1 MVKSLLR
8 NLPSVDELLRDSELV
23 PLYRK
28 FSASIVKDSIRGV
41 LEVLR
46 EEVLCG
52 RLKDLSRS
60 TIRALIRADLEGLLR
75 PGLEPVVNASGTV
88 IHTHLGRAPLPD
100 EALEAVRLA
109 AEGPVSLEVDLE
121 DGSRGERDAHCEEL
135 IRRLTGCE
143 AACIVNNNAA
153 AVFITLNSLAY
164 GREAVISRG
173 ELIEIGGSF
182 RLPEIMERSGCI
194 LKEVGTTNRT
204 HLHDYMDAMGENT
217 GLLLKVHRSNYNI
230 TGFTKEVHLPE
241 LVTLGRRYGVA
252 VVEDLG
258 SGSLVD
264 LSRYGLKKEPVVDES
279 IKEGVDVVTFSAD
292 KLLGGPQ
299 AGIIAGK
306 KEFVERIRR
315 NPIKRA
321 LRVDKLTVSA
331 LEATLR
337 LYLNPEGLEERLPI
351 LRLLTRPLE
360 EIEKRAWRIK
370 ELLSSRLGKRFL
382 IYVEES
388 SSIVGSGALPDCS
401 IPTRV
406 VTITHHEIGAER
418 IFNHFLHSEPPVLGR
433 VERERFVLDAR
444 TIDAEH
450 VEHIKPLYH
459 G

>member
-8 NLPSVDELLRDSELV
+8 SLPSVDDLLREPELA

-28 FSASIVKDSIRGV
+28 FSSPIVKDSIRGV
-41 LEVLR
+41 LEKLR
-46 EEVLCG
+46 EDVLGG

-60 TIRALIRADLEGLLR
+60 IVTARIREDLEGLLHQ
-75 PGLEPVVNASGTV
+75 GLKPVVNATGTV
-88 IHTHLGRAPLPD
+88 VHTHLGRAPLPD
-100 EALEAVRLA
+100 EALEAVSLA
-109 AEGPVSLEVDLE
+109 ARGPVSLEIDLE
-121 DGSRGERDAHCEEL
+121 DGSRGERDSYCEKL
-135 IRRLTGCE
+135 IVRLTGCE

-153 AVFITLNSLAY
+153 AVFITLNSLAH

-204 HLHDYMDAMGENT
+204 HLHDYIDAMGEDT
-217 GLLLKVHRSNYNI
+217 GLLLKVHRSNYSI
-230 TGFTKEVHLPE
+230 TGFTKEVRLPE
-241 LVTLGRRYGVA
+241 LVALGRRHGVA

-306 KEFVERIRR
+306 KEFVDRIRR
-315 NPIKRA
+315 NPLKRA
-321 LRVDKLTVSA
+321 LRVDKLTLSA

-337 LYLNPEGLEERLPI
+337 LYLNPEELEKRLPI
-351 LRLLTRPLE
+351 LTLLARPLE
-360 EIEKRAWRIK
+360 EIDGTARRIK
-370 ELLSSRLGKRFL
+370 EFLSSRLGNRFHVD
-382 IYVEES
+382 VEES
-388 SSIVGSGALPDCS
+388 SSVVGSGALPDCR

-406 VTITHHEIGAER
+406 VTITHPEIGAEK

-444 TIDAEH
+444 TIDVEH